1 MSLRINTQ
9 VYVPH
14 LDKWGTISSH
24 DEGRCVVKF
33 TEITDTSP
41 YDHVYNEVNTYETIH
56 NTRLVP
62 YIHPNSWVRYSGLR
76 GRVLSAN
83 YDAAERQFRYRIH
96 VSADE
101 FPVYPMDYLP
111 SDQEYTVMGYDLD

>member
-14 LDKWGTISSH
+14 LDKWGAISACY
-24 DEGRCVVKF
+24 DGRCQVKF

-41 YDHVYNEVNTYETIH
+41 YDRMYNEVSTYETIH
-56 NTRLVP
+56 NSRIVP
-62 YIHPNSWVRYSGLR
+62 YYPPNSWIRYAGYS
-76 GRVLSAN
+76 GRVLSSK
-83 YDAAERQFRYRIH
+83 YDADERQFRYKIH

-101 FPVYPMDYLP
+101 FPCHPMDYLP
-111 SDQEYTVMGYDLD
+111 TDKEYTVMGYDLD